1 MATPKIYIDSC
12 CFIEVA
18 QEQLGVTQSSEDN
31 RWFTKR
37 LVDAA
42 KAGDVAVYT
51 SLLTQ
56 AECLYVNDTSGSK
69 LSSDEVQKLFKSL
82 LSSGRSGVIPIEP
95 SLFVIDAARD
105 LNWVHSLNLRPMDS
119 IHVAS
124 ARFVGCS
131 ELLTLDRKTM
141 LTESRVSALK
151 SLGLRVIEPKDTL
164 LLPPQ
169 YRQMDGLDE

>member
-82 LSSGRSGVIPIEP
+82 LSS
-95 SLFVIDAARD
+95 
-105 LNWVHSLNLRPMDS
+105 
-119 IHVAS
+119 
-124 ARFVGCS
+124 
-131 ELLTLDRKTM
+131 
-141 LTESRVSALK
+141 
-151 SLGLRVIEPKDTL
+151 
-164 LLPPQ
+164 
-169 YRQMDGLDE
+169 